1 MLILMPWKLML
12 LLPLETPKSSSVSVC
27 SVNLLKRLAV
37 VYIRK
42 CVTMVFNKLQ
52 VLVRMRQYK
61 DELLS
66 SCLQLLLSLPRQ
78 LVQVDI
84 AALIP
89 ALQVHHNHNN
99 APEHFSNKDT

>member
-1 MLILMPWKLML
+1 
-12 LLPLETPKSSSVSVC
+12 
-27 SVNLLKRLAV
+27 
-37 VYIRK
+37 
-42 CVTMVFNKLQ
+42 MVINIFQ

-89 ALQVHHNHNN
+89 ALQV
-99 APEHFSNKDT
+99 